1 MIEPLFEIGKIQP
14 AGDFLNEFI
23 DNIGDG
29 YNHMYPTIENFQQKK
44 GCSLNKEGKRLLF
57 EQWKKV
63 LKIKQYEEK
72 RLKVLIGREVHEKKA
87 LQPEYLRKK
96 LGVIKQEKNVYLSAP
111 ELGICGI
118 LDEILFFADG
128 SMSSLDYKFAF
139 NKYKFKTQFLQN
151 VLYSMLIEGHYHHY
165 HTTVDACY
173 IVYTRE
179 KNEPVRYAI
188 TVKAKAVVMASI
200 KEVNRIVR
208 EGYYPSATP
217 DRKKC
222 GDCTYRRVCV

>member
-1 MIEPLFEIGKIQP
+1 MTNQF
-14 AGDFLNEFI
+14 NESQTLVSPSLLMEYWYCPRFI
-23 DNIGDG
+23 
-29 YNHMYPTIENFQQKK
+29 YFME
-44 GCSLNKEGKRLLF
+44 
-57 EQWKKV
+57 V
-63 LKIKQYEEK
+63 LKIRQYEEK

-96 LGVIKQEKNVYLSAP
+96 LGVIKQEKNIYLSAP

-151 VLYSMLIEGHYHHY
+151 VLYAMLIESHY

-173 IVYTRE
+173 IVYTRD
-179 KNEPVRYAI
+179 KNEPVRYSI
-188 TVKAKAVVMASI
+188 TIKAKEVVMAAI
-200 KEVNRIVR
+200 KEVNRIVK

>member
-1 MIEPLFEIGKIQP
+1 MENQF
-14 AGDFLNEFI
+14 NESQTLVSPSLLMEYWYCPRFI
-23 DNIGDG
+23 
-29 YNHMYPTIENFQQKK
+29 YFME
-44 GCSLNKEGKRLLF
+44 
-57 EQWKKV
+57 V
-63 LKIKQYEEK
+63 LKIRQYEEK
-72 RLKVLIGREVHEKKA
+72 RLKVLIGRDVHEKKA
-87 LQPEYLRKK
+87 LQPEYLKKK
-96 LGVIKQEKNVYLSAP
+96 LGVVKQERDIYLSAP

-128 SMSSLDYKFAF
+128 GMASLDYKFAF

-151 VLYSMLIEGHYHHY
+151 VLYAMLIESHYHV
-165 HTTVDACY
+165 TVGACY

-179 KNEPVRYAI
+179 KNEPVRYPI
-188 TVKAKAVVMASI
+188 TAKAKEKVMESI

-208 EGYYPSATP
+208 EGYYPGATP